1 MTLIF
6 LPAMYAIWFKI
17 RSVKEKEKE
26 SCPEA
31 HDS

>member
-17 RSVKEKEKE
+17 RPVKEKE